1 MKGKTLMGGILL
13 TLPGFQIPDFP
24 GICPVQVL
32 RDGSRFIGFP
42 HRWVVPLR
50 HARDGSRPQ
59 RTAPQRCD
67 YVAPSPIT
75 CNFMRTALR
84 TTALRTGYF
93 MRTSLRTGSF
103 AAAPIAG
110 FLRFF
115 CPELDRILTAA
126 MSGFVRFYCPAVET
140 AWKPL
145 LTSLE
150 TNDALSM
157 AVRPAPAL
165 PALQG
170 LHSVVNPLYGYLA

>member
-1 MKGKTLMGGILL
+1 
-13 TLPGFQIPDFP
+13 
-24 GICPVQVL
+24 
-32 RDGSRFIGFP
+32 
-42 HRWVVPLR
+42 
-50 HARDGSRPQ
+50 
-59 RTAPQRCD
+59 
-67 YVAPSPIT
+67 
-75 CNFMRTALR
+75 MRTALH

-93 MRTSLRTGSF
+93 MRTSLRTESF

-115 CPELDRILTAA
+115 CPELGRVLTAVIG
-126 MSGFVRFYCPAVET
+126 SFRRFSSPAVET
-140 AWKPL
+140 TWKPL